1 MDPDDERPEKAL
13 QAARD
18 GEIIVA
24 QAVARA
30 IAQSASSISVA
41 RGSPYTEPS
50 PSLTTNWEPPLPG
63 RKWKKPRLGKSQV
76 WKRRLREFLFR
87 MSPIPQRLIGIVN

>member
-41 RGSPYTEPS
+41 RGSLYGAVSVAYDELGTS
-50 PSLTTNWEPPLPG
+50 TPG
-63 RKWKKPRLGKSQV
+63 WKWKKPRLGKSQV